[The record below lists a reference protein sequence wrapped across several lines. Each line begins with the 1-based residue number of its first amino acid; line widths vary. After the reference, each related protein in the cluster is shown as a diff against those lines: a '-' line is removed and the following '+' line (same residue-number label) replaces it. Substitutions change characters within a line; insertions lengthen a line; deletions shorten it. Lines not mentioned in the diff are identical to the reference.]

1 MSISCLVSLKAH
13 IWLIGGW
20 CFEEFMSGHGLCG
33 GRVASWSSQLP
44 VKLGGSLLGRLSG
57 SSFCGLKI

>member
-1 MSISCLVSLKAH
+1 
-13 IWLIGGW
+13 
-20 CFEEFMSGHGLCG
+20 MSGHGLCG